1 MTPTPMKSM
10 TSASEPVE
18 IGGFSVYCSVQ
29 GPSYEPLLRDSQE
42 PEDEPSC
49 SFIIREVVS
58 GTVVGVFSLAE
69 RPDVGY
75 FLSLLQTFGLSQ
87 DEAADLAAAFH
98 LPKIG
103 RIENRLYSP

>member
-1 MTPTPMKSM
+1 
-10 TSASEPVE
+10 
-18 IGGFSVYCSVQ
+18 
-29 GPSYEPLLRDSQE
+29 
-42 PEDEPSC
+42 
-49 SFIIREVVS
+49 
-58 GTVVGVFSLAE
+58 VGVFSLAE